1 MRLLPLT
8 GNGVAM
14 RVLVRFG
21 TWALTLSTLGQP
33 FQATL
38 SRPVLD
44 RWMYPFNATPGLRP
58 VAAVF
63 GTLGDEAGVD
73 SRHGQFLVGFD
84 LSGVAPTNRGP
95 DRYLLKRVRLSLV
108 VSRDRG
114 YPLDPT
120 EDPIASYLEP
130 GAPGYVPDEDPAR
143 PVELFGVG
151 YRNGFSDE
159 TFLEDSPFGSA
170 AAGGRNAF
178 AAGYGGDGVL
188 VDVGNSVGKTNEVF
202 PVFQARPFALGQV
215 EGWPAGE
222 PVPAGTVMTFD
233 VNLQDPWVAGYLRQS
248 LHTGRL
254 RWAVTSLHESGFG
267 GVPTFAEFYT
277 QDSAVGV
284 PPSLEV
290 EGVVIRDDDTDGDGL
305 PDDWERFYFGGLAV
319 AATGDEDADGVSNER
334 EYRDGTRPA
343 DPMDRWAVW
352 VGRGSGG
359 LPLFLEFGHVS
370 NCRYRVEATTDWV
383 TWEAVAQGTFRHDIL
398 RGKVVWEE
406 AAGASATT
414 PLSHRFYRVVSESS
428 VARGSEGL

>member
-1 MRLLPLT
+1 MSLLPLT
-8 GNGVAM
+8 GNGLAI
-14 RVLVRFG
+14 RVLVLVG

-44 RWMYPFNATPGLRP
+44 RWMYPFNATPGSRP

-95 DRYLLKRVRLSLV
+95 DRYLLTRVRLSLV

-120 EDPIASYLEP
+120 EDPVASYLEP

-222 PVPAGTVMTFD
+222 PVSAGTVMTFD
-233 VNLQDPWVAGYLRQS
+233 VNLQDPWVTGYLRQA

-254 RWAVTSLHESGFG
+254 RWALTSLHESGFG

-284 PPSLEV
+284 APSLEV
-290 EGVVIRDDDTDGDGL
+290 EGVVIRDEDTDGDGL
-305 PDDWERFYFGGLAV
+305 PDDWERSYFGGLAEV
-319 AATGDEDADGVSNER
+319 ASGDKDSDGVSNAR
-334 EYRDGTRPA
+334 EYRDGTQPT
-343 DPMDRWAVW
+343 DPLDRWAVS
-352 VGRGSGG
+352 VVRGPGG
-359 LPLFLEFGHVS
+359 PTLRLEFGHVP
-370 NCRYRVEATTDWV
+370 NRQYRVEATTDGV
-383 TWEAVAQGTFRHDIL
+383 NWEEAAQGLFRHDVH

-406 AAGASATT
+406 TKGGSA
-414 PLSHRFYRVVSESS
+414 PALRSHRFYRVASESA
-428 VARGSEGL
+428 VALGSGGH